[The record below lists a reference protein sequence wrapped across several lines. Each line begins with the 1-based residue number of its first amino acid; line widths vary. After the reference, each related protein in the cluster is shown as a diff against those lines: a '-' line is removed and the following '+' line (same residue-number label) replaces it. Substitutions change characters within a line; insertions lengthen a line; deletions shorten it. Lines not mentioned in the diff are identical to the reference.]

1 MIKRLLKS
9 VREFKKDALLTPF
22 FVVLEVVMEVII
34 PPVMALLIDKGN
46 DGQDMA
52 AIWKYGII
60 LVLCAML
67 ALVFGAAAGTFAAR
81 ASTGFARNL
90 RHDMYYNVQNFSFS
104 NIDKFSTGSIVT
116 RLTTDVTNVQ
126 NAFQM
131 CTRIAV
137 RCPVMLVFALFM
149 AMKINSRMAL
159 VFLAVLPILAIGMGI
174 LMKVVG
180 PVFERAFKIYD
191 RMNTVVQENVRGIRV
206 VKTYVREDH
215 ETEKFEGV
223 SGMLYRTFSKAQKTM
238 AGVMPLMQFC
248 MYACMLLISWF
259 GARLIVGGSMT
270 TGELTSMF
278 SYAMQ
283 ILMSLMMVAMVFV
296 MITMAKAS
304 AERVA
309 EILDEQP
316 DLHNPA
322 NPIHEVK
329 DGAIEFDDVSFSY
342 KGDERKLALKN
353 VNLHIKAGQTV
364 GILGGTGSATST
376 LVQLIPRLYDTTHGT
391 VKVGGVDVRD
401 YDIEAL
407 RDQVAMVL
415 QKNVLFS
422 GTIKENL
429 RWGDENAS
437 DEELERVCRLAQ
449 ADEFIQQM
457 PDKYDTHIEQGGS
470 NVSGGQKQRL
480 CIARA
485 LLKKPKILIL
495 DDSTSAVDTK
505 TDALIRKAFAEEIPD
520 TTKIIIA
527 QRVSSVQDA
536 DQIVILDGGTVQAV
550 GTHDELL
557 AANTIFQ
564 EIYNQQNRKGG
575 EEDWHDLRCADP
587 PGAAA

>member
-1 MIKRLLKS
+1 MIIRLLKS

-34 PPVMALLIDKGN
+34 PLIMALLIDKGI

-364 GILGGTGSATST
+364 GILGGTGSAKST

-557 AANTIFQ
+557 AANTIYQ

-575 EEDWHDLRCADP
+575 EE
-587 PGAAA
+587 

>member
-34 PPVMALLIDKGN
+34 PLVMALLIDKGI

-149 AMKINSRMAL
+149 AMRINSRMAL

-329 DGAIEFDDVSFSY
+329 DGAIELDDVSFSY

-364 GILGGTGSATST
+364 GILGGTGSAKST

-557 AANTIFQ
+557 AANTIYQ

-575 EEDWHDLRCADP
+575 EE
-587 PGAAA
+587 

>member
-34 PPVMALLIDKGN
+34 PMVMALLIDKGI

-149 AMKINSRMAL
+149 AMRINSRMAL

-364 GILGGTGSATST
+364 GILGGTGSAKST

-557 AANTIFQ
+557 AANTIYQ

-575 EEDWHDLRCADP
+575 EE
-587 PGAAA
+587 

>member
-34 PPVMALLIDKGN
+34 PMVMALLIDKGI

-191 RMNTVVQENVRGIRV
+191 RMNTVVQENARGIRV

-283 ILMSLMMVAMVFV
+283 LLMSLMMVAMVFV

-353 VNLHIKAGQTV
+353 VSLHIKAGQTV
-364 GILGGTGSATST
+364 GILGGTGSAKST

-557 AANTIFQ
+557 AANTIYQ

-575 EEDWHDLRCADP
+575 EE
-587 PGAAA
+587 

>member
-1 MIKRLLKS
+1 MQYVQGGTEIMIKRLLKS

-34 PPVMALLIDKGN
+34 PLVMALLIDKGI

-67 ALVFGAAAGTFAAR
+67 ALMFGAAAGTFAAR

-149 AMKINSRMAL
+149 AMRINSRMAL

-270 TGELTSMF
+270 TGELTGMF

-364 GILGGTGSATST
+364 GILGGTGSAKST

-429 RWGDENAS
+429 RWGDKNAT
-437 DEELERVCRLAQ
+437 DEDIQRVCRLAC
-449 ADEFIQQM
+449 ADEFVQTF
-457 PDKYDTHIEQGGS
+457 PDGYDTYIEQGGT

-505 TDALIRKAFAEEIPD
+505 TDAAIRKAFAEEIPD

-527 QRVSSVQDA
+527 QRVASVEDA
-536 DQIVILDGGTVQAV
+536 DQIIVLDEGEIKAIGR
-550 GTHDELL
+550 HEELM
-557 AANTIFQ
+557 Q
-564 EIYNQQNRKGG
+564 SSDIYREVYESQKKGG
-575 EEDWHDLRCADP
+575 DDNE
-587 PGAAA
+587 

>member
-34 PPVMALLIDKGN
+34 PLIMALLIDKGI

-364 GILGGTGSATST
+364 GILGGTGSAKST
-376 LVQLIPRLYDTTHGT
+376 LVQMIPRLYDTTHGT

-557 AANTIFQ
+557 AANTIYQ

-575 EEDWHDLRCADP
+575 EE
-587 PGAAA
+587 

>member
-34 PPVMALLIDKGN
+34 PMVMALLIDKGI

-270 TGELTSMF
+270 TGELTGMF

-364 GILGGTGSATST
+364 GILGGTGSAKST

-449 ADEFIQQM
+449 ADEFIQM

-557 AANTIFQ
+557 AANTIYQ

-575 EEDWHDLRCADP
+575 EE
-587 PGAAA
+587 

>member
-34 PPVMALLIDKGN
+34 PLVMARLIDKGI

-283 ILMSLMMVAMVFV
+283 ILMSLMMVFV

-342 KGDERKLALKN
+342 KGDARKLALKN
-353 VNLHIKAGQTV
+353 VSLHIKAGQTV
-364 GILGGTGSATST
+364 GILGGTGSAKST

-557 AANTIFQ
+557 AANTIYQ

-575 EEDWHDLRCADP
+575 EE
-587 PGAAA
+587 

>member
-34 PPVMALLIDKGN
+34 PLVMALLIDKGI

-67 ALVFGAAAGTFAAR
+67 ALMFGAAAGTFAAR

-149 AMKINSRMAL
+149 AMRINSRMAL

-215 ETEKFEGV
+215 ENEKFEGV

-309 EILDEQP
+309 EILDEQS

-364 GILGGTGSATST
+364 GILGGTGSAKST

-429 RWGDENAS
+429 RWGDETAS

-557 AANTIFQ
+557 AANTIYQ

-575 EEDWHDLRCADP
+575 EE
-587 PGAAA
+587 

>member
-34 PPVMALLIDKGN
+34 PWVMAKLIDYGI

-52 AIWKYGII
+52 AIWKYGLI
-60 LVLCAML
+60 LVASAML

-137 RCPVMLVFALFM
+137 RCPVMLVFALVM
-149 AMKINSRMAL
+149 AAKINGRMAL
-159 VFLAVLPILAIGMGI
+159 IFLAVAPVLAIGLGI

-180 PVFERAFKIYD
+180 PIFERVFKVYD
-191 RMNTVVQENVRGIRV
+191 RMNTVVQENVRGIRA
-206 VKTYVREDH
+206 VKAYVREEH
-215 ETEKFEGV
+215 ETEKFEDV
-223 SGMLYRTFSKAQKTM
+223 SGLLYRTFSKAQKTL
-238 AGVMPLMQFC
+238 AFNMPLMQFC
-248 MYACMLLISWF
+248 IYGCMLLISWF
-259 GARLIVGGSMT
+259 GARLIVGGTMT

-283 ILMSLMMVAMVFV
+283 ILMSLMMVSMVFV

-304 AERVA
+304 AERVT
-309 EILDEQP
+309 ELLEEKP
-316 DLHNPA
+316 DLHNGE
-322 NPIHEVK
+322 NPIHAVENGSV
-329 DGAIEFDDVSFSY
+329 DFENVDFSY
-342 KGDERKLALKN
+342 KGDENKLALKN
-353 VNLHIKAGQTV
+353 VSLHIKAGQTV
-364 GILGGTGSATST
+364 GILGGTGSAKST
-376 LVQLIPRLYDTTHGT
+376 LVQLIPRLYDVTRGT

-429 RWGDENAS
+429 RWGNEHAS
-437 DEELERVCRLAQ
+437 DAELERVCRLAQ

-505 TDALIRKAFAEEIPD
+505 TDALIRRAFAEEIPD

-527 QRVSSVQDA
+527 QRVSSVQEA
-536 DQIVILDGGTVQAV
+536 DQIIILDGGTVQAV

-557 AANTIFQ
+557 AANAIYQ

-575 EEDWHDLRCADP
+575 EK
-587 PGAAA
+587 

>member
-34 PPVMALLIDKGN
+34 PLVMALLIDKGI

-149 AMKINSRMAL
+149 AMRINSRMAL

-238 AGVMPLMQFC
+238 AGVMPLIQFC

-278 SYAMQ
+278 SFAMQ

-364 GILGGTGSATST
+364 GILGGTGSAKST

-557 AANTIFQ
+557 AANTIYQ

-575 EEDWHDLRCADP
+575 EE
-587 PGAAA
+587 

>member
-22 FVVLEVVMEVII
+22 FVVLEVMMEVII
-34 PPVMALLIDKGN
+34 PLVMALLIDKGI

-278 SYAMQ
+278 SFAMQ

-364 GILGGTGSATST
+364 GILGGTGSAKST

-557 AANTIFQ
+557 AANTIYQ

-575 EEDWHDLRCADP
+575 EE
-587 PGAAA
+587 

>member
-34 PPVMALLIDKGN
+34 PLVMALLIDKGI

-278 SYAMQ
+278 CYAMQ

-364 GILGGTGSATST
+364 GILGGTGSAKST

-449 ADEFIQQM
+449 ADGFIQQM

-557 AANTIFQ
+557 AANTIYQ

-575 EEDWHDLRCADP
+575 EE
-587 PGAAA
+587 

>member
-34 PPVMALLIDKGN
+34 PLVMALLIDKGI

-60 LVLCAML
+60 LVACAML

-174 LMKVVG
+174 LMKVVD

-342 KGDERKLALKN
+342 KGDAHKLALKN
-353 VNLHIKAGQTV
+353 VSLHIKAGQTV
-364 GILGGTGSATST
+364 GILGGTGSAKST

-557 AANTIFQ
+557 AANTIYQ

-575 EEDWHDLRCADP
+575 EE
-587 PGAAA
+587 

>member
-34 PPVMALLIDKGN
+34 PMVMALLIDKGI

-174 LMKVVG
+174 LMKVVD

-259 GARLIVGGSMT
+259 GARLIVVGSMT

-364 GILGGTGSATST
+364 GILGGTGSAKST

-557 AANTIFQ
+557 AANTIYQ
-564 EIYNQQNRKGG
+564 EIYNQQSRKGG
-575 EEDWHDLRCADP
+575 EE
-587 PGAAA
+587 

>member
-34 PPVMALLIDKGN
+34 PMVMALLIDKGI

-137 RCPVMLVFALFM
+137 RCPVMLAFALFM

-270 TGELTSMF
+270 TGELTGMF

-364 GILGGTGSATST
+364 GILGGTGSAKST

-557 AANTIFQ
+557 AANTIYQ

-575 EEDWHDLRCADP
+575 EE
-587 PGAAA
+587 

>member
-1 MIKRLLKS
+1 MIKRLVKS
-9 VREFKKDALLTPF
+9 VREFKKDALLTPL

-34 PPVMALLIDKGN
+34 PLVMARLIDKGI

-159 VFLAVLPILAIGMGI
+159 VFLAVLPILAIGMVI

-364 GILGGTGSATST
+364 GILGGTGSAKST

-557 AANTIFQ
+557 AANTIYQ

-575 EEDWHDLRCADP
+575 EE
-587 PGAAA
+587 

>member
-1 MIKRLLKS
+1 MSSAAPKTTQRTPFKRWCDENTGLFFLIPWILGFLIFKAYPFASSLFYSFTDLNFFKGISQYGIMNYVEIFTSRKTLS
-9 VREFKKDALLTPF
+9 VLLTT
-22 FVVLEVVMEVII
+22 V
-34 PPVMALLIDKGN
+34 
-46 DGQDMA
+46 
-52 AIWKYGII
+52 KY
-60 LVLCAML
+60 
-67 ALVFGAAAGTFAAR
+67 
-81 ASTGFARNL
+81 
-90 RHDMYYNVQNFSFS
+90 
-104 NIDKFSTGSIVT
+104 
-116 RLTTDVTNVQ
+116 
-126 NAFQM
+126 AFI
-131 CTRIAV
+131 TV
-137 RCPVMLVFALFM
+137 PLKLVFALFM

-174 LMKVVG
+174 LMKVVD

-259 GARLIVGGSMT
+259 GARLIVVGSMT

-364 GILGGTGSATST
+364 GILGGTGSSKST
-376 LVQLIPRLYDTTHGT
+376 LVQLIPRLYDATEGS
-391 VKVGGVDVRD
+391 VKVGGMDVRN
-401 YDIEAL
+401 YDLDAL
-407 RDQVAMVL
+407 RGKVSVVL

-422 GTIKENL
+422 GTIKDNL
-429 RWGDENAS
+429 RWGNENATD
-437 DEELERVCRLAQ
+437 DEMVEACRLAQ
-449 ADEFIQQM
+449 ADEFIRSF
-457 PDKYDTHIEQGGS
+457 PDGYDTYIEQGGT

-495 DDSTSAVDTK
+495 DDSTSAVDTR
-505 TDALIRKAFAEEIPD
+505 TDALIREGFRTYIPE

-527 QRVSSVQDA
+527 QRVASVQDA
-536 DQIVILDGGTVQAV
+536 DLILVMDNGRIADM
-550 GTHDELL
+550 GTHEQLL
-557 AANTIFQ
+557 ASSA
-564 EIYNQQNRKGG
+564 IYREVYESQTNGG
-575 EEDWHDLRCADP
+575 EQDEA
-587 PGAAA
+587 

>member
-34 PPVMALLIDKGN
+34 PLIMALLIDKGI

-149 AMKINSRMAL
+149 AMRINSRMAL

-364 GILGGTGSATST
+364 GILGGTGSAKST

-429 RWGDENAS
+429 RWGDENAL

-557 AANTIFQ
+557 AANTIYQ

-575 EEDWHDLRCADP
+575 EE
-587 PGAAA
+587 

>member
-1 MIKRLLKS
+1 MMKRLLKS

-34 PPVMALLIDKGN
+34 PLVMALLIDKGI

-364 GILGGTGSATST
+364 GILGGTGSAKST

-557 AANTIFQ
+557 AANTIYQ

-575 EEDWHDLRCADP
+575 EE
-587 PGAAA
+587 

>member
-34 PPVMALLIDKGN
+34 PLVMALLIDKGI

-270 TGELTSMF
+270 TGALTSMF

-364 GILGGTGSATST
+364 GILGGTGSAKST

-437 DEELERVCRLAQ
+437 DGELERVCRLAQ

-557 AANTIFQ
+557 AANTIYQ

-575 EEDWHDLRCADP
+575 EE
-587 PGAAA
+587 

>member
-34 PPVMALLIDKGN
+34 PLVMALLIDKGI

-67 ALVFGAAAGTFAAR
+67 ALMFGAAAGTFAAR

-149 AMKINSRMAL
+149 AMRINSRMAL

-309 EILDEQP
+309 EILDEQS

-342 KGDERKLALKN
+342 KGDERKLTLKN

-364 GILGGTGSATST
+364 GILGGTGSAKST

-557 AANTIFQ
+557 AANTIYQ

-575 EEDWHDLRCADP
+575 EE
-587 PGAAA
+587 

>member
-1 MIKRLLKS
+1 MIKRLLES
-9 VREFKKDALLTPF
+9 VREFKRDALLTPF

-34 PPVMALLIDKGN
+34 PLVMALLIDKGI

-283 ILMSLMMVAMVFV
+283 LLMSLMMVAMVFV

-342 KGDERKLALKN
+342 KGDAHKLALKN
-353 VNLHIKAGQTV
+353 VSLHIKAGQTV
-364 GILGGTGSATST
+364 GILGGTGSAKST

-557 AANTIFQ
+557 AANTIYQ

-575 EEDWHDLRCADP
+575 EE
-587 PGAAA
+587 

>member
-34 PPVMALLIDKGN
+34 PLVMALLIDKGI

-149 AMKINSRMAL
+149 AMRINSRMAL

-174 LMKVVG
+174 LMKVVD

-270 TGELTSMF
+270 TGELTGMF

-364 GILGGTGSATST
+364 GILGGTGSAKST

-557 AANTIFQ
+557 AANTIYQ

-575 EEDWHDLRCADP
+575 EE
-587 PGAAA
+587 

>member
-34 PPVMALLIDKGN
+34 PMVMALLIDKGI

-159 VFLAVLPILAIGMGI
+159 VFLAVQPILAIGMGI

-364 GILGGTGSATST
+364 GILGGTGSAKST

-557 AANTIFQ
+557 AANTIYQ

-575 EEDWHDLRCADP
+575 EE
-587 PGAAA
+587 

>member
-34 PPVMALLIDKGN
+34 PLVMALLIDKGI

-159 VFLAVLPILAIGMGI
+159 VFLAVLPILAICMGI

-206 VKTYVREDH
+206 VKTYVREEH

-270 TGELTSMF
+270 TGEMTSMF

-364 GILGGTGSATST
+364 GILGGTGSAKST

-557 AANTIFQ
+557 AANTIYQ

-575 EEDWHDLRCADP
+575 EE
-587 PGAAA
+587 